1 MFQLFYFS
9 PFLQIFFI
17 KSKKMLVTAK
27 EILVWVRFF
36 IFYTVTNMA
45 FLENRHLNKELEF
58 LTIIISH
65 LLQLSILS
73 KCFDFLLKNFF

>member
-1 MFQLFYFS
+1 MGK
-9 PFLQIFFI
+9 I
-17 KSKKMLVTAK
+17 
-27 EILVWVRFF
+27 F

-73 KCFDFLLKNFF
+73 KCFDFILKNLFLTNEHILYDIRNIISCTE